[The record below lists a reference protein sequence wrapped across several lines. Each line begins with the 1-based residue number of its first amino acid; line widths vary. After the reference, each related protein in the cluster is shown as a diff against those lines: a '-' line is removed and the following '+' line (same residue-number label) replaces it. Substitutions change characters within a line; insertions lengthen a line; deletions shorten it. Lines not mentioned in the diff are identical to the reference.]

1 MVSDCAANCNVTVL
15 EYGRCDEK
23 AFSTL
28 LCSSKRHGMV
38 QEKKWNRGKM
48 HSDTQPV
55 TYQHAKLGIVAS

>member
-28 LCSSKRHGMV
+28 LCSSTWRGMV
-38 QEKKWNRGKM
+38 HEKKWNGGKM
-48 HSDTQPV
+48 RSDTQPV
-55 TYQHAKLGIVAS
+55 TYEHAKLRIVVS